1 MCQIHQKLLP
11 EKLLPEKLLPAQ
23 PGKAL
28 PVPAVT
34 SMQLHYSVTE

>member
-11 EKLLPEKLLPAQ
+11 EKPLLEKLLPAQ